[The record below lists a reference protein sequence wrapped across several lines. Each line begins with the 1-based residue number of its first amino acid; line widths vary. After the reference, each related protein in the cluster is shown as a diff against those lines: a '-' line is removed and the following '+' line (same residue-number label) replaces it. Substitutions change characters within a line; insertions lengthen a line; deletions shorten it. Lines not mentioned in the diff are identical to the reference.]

1 MVISKKGRSVL
12 KPDFKLRINEV
23 INELKTSLY
32 ELHDAA
38 TRDEKTGIY
47 NHNFF
52 KTVFG
57 METEK
62 AKAGK
67 ENLCLVMV
75 DIDYFK
81 KINDT
86 YGHMVGDKI
95 LIELARSMEGNIRKY
110 DVLARFG
117 GEEFLVLLPETS
129 ITRGKQIAERIRK
142 GLWKNNKLNK
152 YKIMVSIGVTQYKQ
166 RDNMERMIRR
176 ADKALYI
183 SKESGRNRTT
193 VL

>member
-1 MVISKKGRSVL
+1 MVKGKSIL
-12 KPDFKLRINEV
+12 KPDFKLRINNV
-23 INELKTSLY
+23 INDLKASLY

-38 TRDEKTGIY
+38 TLDEKTGIY

-52 KTVFG
+52 KTVFE

-62 AKAGK
+62 AKEGK
-67 ENLCLVMV
+67 EDLCLAII

-81 KINDT
+81 KFNDT
-86 YGHMVGDKI
+86 YGHIIGDEI
-95 LIELARSMEGNIRKY
+95 LLELAENMNSSLRKY
-110 DVLARFG
+110 DILARFG

-129 ITRGKQIAERIRK
+129 RTRAKQIAERIRK
-142 GLWKNNKLNK
+142 GLWKNKKLKK
-152 YKIMVSIGVTQYKQ
+152 YKVAVSIGVTSYKA
-166 RDNMERMIRR
+166 RDNMERIIKR

-183 SKESGRNRTT
+183 SKESGRNKTT

>member
-1 MVISKKGRSVL
+1 MVIGKSGKSVL
-12 KPDFKLRINEV
+12 KPDFKNRINDV
-23 INELKTSLY
+23 IDDLKTSLY

-62 AKAGK
+62 AKEGK
-67 ENLCLVMV
+67 ESLCLVMI

-86 YGHMVGDKI
+86 YGHMVGDEV
-95 LIELARSMEGNIRKY
+95 LIELAKNMEGSLRKY

-117 GEEFLVLLPETS
+117 GEEFLILLPETS

-142 GLWKNNKLNK
+142 GLWKNSKLKK
-152 YKIMVSIGVTQYKQ
+152 YKIEISIGVTSYKA
-166 RDNMERMIRR
+166 RDNMERMIKR

-183 SKESGRNRTT
+183 SKDGGRNRTT